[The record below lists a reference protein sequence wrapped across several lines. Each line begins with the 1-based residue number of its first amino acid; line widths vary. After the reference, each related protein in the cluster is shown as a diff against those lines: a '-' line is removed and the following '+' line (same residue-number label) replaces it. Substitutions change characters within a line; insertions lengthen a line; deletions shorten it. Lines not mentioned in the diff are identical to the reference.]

1 MQAAQ
6 CLKVNGWYDI
16 IDIAS
21 VHSLN
26 WRFVDSGPQ
35 TAGPFY
41 CKGYDPQMA
50 KRDYYEVL
58 GVTKTASDGEIKKAY
73 RALAIQHHPDKNPGD
88 HSAEEKFKE
97 CAEAYAVLSD
107 AQKRASYDR
116 FGHSANGGGGF
127 DPGFSNIEDIFDIF
141 GFGDMFGGR
150 GGRRTSV
157 QRGSDLRYDLEIT
170 LEEAA
175 TGKEEKL
182 EIPRLETCE
191 TCRGSGAEAGT
202 TPETC
207 LTCSGSGQTR
217 YQQGFFSV
225 MRTCSNCQGKGQI
238 IRNPCKSCNG
248 DGRIEKEKT
257 LEIKI
262 PAGVETGSR
271 LRVTGEGEAGVG
283 GGPSG
288 DLFVVL
294 HLAEHD
300 TFERQGANLYSAVP
314 LTFAQAALG
323 AEVKVKTLDG
333 EEDLKVPAGTQT
345 GTVFR
350 IKSRG
355 MPALG
360 GRGKGDLFVA
370 VTLITPKTL
379 TKDQRKLLEQLA
391 EVEDTDFTDA
401 SFIEK
406 VRNIF
411 G

>member
-1 MQAAQ
+1 
-6 CLKVNGWYDI
+6 
-16 IDIAS
+16 
-21 VHSLN
+21 
-26 WRFVDSGPQ
+26 
-35 TAGPFY
+35 
-41 CKGYDPQMA
+41 MA

-58 GVTKTASDGEIKKAY
+58 GVAKTASDADIKRAY
-73 RALAIQHHPDKNPGD
+73 RTLAIQHHPDKNPGD
-88 HSAEEKFKE
+88 HTAEEKFKE

-107 AQKRASYDR
+107 AQKRAAYDR
-116 FGHSANGGGGF
+116 YGHAAGAGAGF
-127 DPGFSNIEDIFDIF
+127 DPGFSNIEDIFDLF

-182 EIPRLETCE
+182 NIPRLETCG
-191 TCRGSGAEAGT
+191 TCKGSGAEEGT
-202 TPETC
+202 KPENCVTC
-207 LTCSGSGQTR
+207 QGSGQTR

-225 MRTCSNCQGKGQI
+225 MRTCSNCRGKGQI
-238 IRNPCKSCNG
+238 IRHPCKTCRG

-294 HLAEHD
+294 HVAEHE

-314 LTFAQAALG
+314 ITFAQAALG
-323 AEVKVKTLDG
+323 ADVKVKTLDG
-333 EEDLKVPAGTQT
+333 EEDLKIPAGTQT

-350 IKSRG
+350 VKSQG

-379 TKDQRKLLEQLA
+379 TKEQRKLLEQLA
-391 EVEDTDFTDA
+391 DVEDTDFTDA

>member
-1 MQAAQ
+1 
-6 CLKVNGWYDI
+6 
-16 IDIAS
+16 
-21 VHSLN
+21 
-26 WRFVDSGPQ
+26 
-35 TAGPFY
+35 
-41 CKGYDPQMA
+41 MA

-58 GVTKTASDGEIKKAY
+58 GVTRTATEIEIKKAY
-73 RALAIQHHPDKNPGD
+73 RSLAVKHHPDKNPGD
-88 HSAEEKFKE
+88 AAAEEKFKE

-107 AQKRASYDR
+107 SQKRAQYDR
-116 FGHSANGGGGF
+116 FGHGGMGGAGF
-127 DPGFSNIEDIFDIF
+127 DPGFSNIEDIFDLF
-141 GFGDMFGGR
+141 GFGDMFGG
-150 GGRRTSV
+150 GGRGRTRSSV

-175 TGKEEKL
+175 SGKEEKL
-182 EIPRLETCE
+182 RIPRLEKCAD
-191 TCRGSGAEAGT
+191 CDGRGAEKGT
-202 TPETC
+202 EAENC
-207 LTCSGSGQTR
+207 IACAGSGQTR

-225 MRTCSNCQGKGQI
+225 MRTCPNCQGKGQI
-238 IRNPCKSCNG
+238 IRTPCKTCRG
-248 DGRIEKEKT
+248 AGRTEKEKS

-271 LRVTGEGEAGVG
+271 LRVTGEGEAGVN

-294 HLAEHD
+294 HVKEHD

-314 LTFAQAALG
+314 ISFAQAALG
-323 AEVKVKTLDG
+323 AEIKVTTLDG

-350 IKSRG
+350 LKSQG

-360 GRGKGDLFVA
+360 GRGRGDLFVA

-379 TKDQRKLLEQLA
+379 TKEQRKLLEQLA
-391 EVEDTDFTDA
+391 DVEDTAFTDE